1 MSYYQGDYYQGDL
14 FRNIGRAIKKGVKD
28 IGKQVKRSTR
38 DVGKIA
44 KAAAPLAAFVPGV
57 GVAGLA
63 AGLVAKGAKVA
74 STVKKA
80 QAAANAFKQLGSQ
93 TTTQMMSN
101 AQPELFAA
109 LTHPAAPTLAAY
121 GPEHPTEGTTAPAGS
136 SGTTQAT
143 KAIKKARRRSYKRRT
158 TAKRKSTR
166 RRRTTRKPR
175 KRRTRSRRY

>member
-38 DVGKIA
+38 DVGKL
-44 KAAAPLAAFVPGV
+44 APLAAFVPGL

-80 QAAANAFKQLGSQ
+80 QNAANAFKQLGSQ
-93 TTTQMMSN
+93 TTTQMISN

-136 SGTTQAT
+136 SGTTQAS
-143 KAIKKARRRSYKRRT
+143 KAIKKARRSSYRRRT